1 MQQERSRGL
10 THWTESC
17 RFGHESNEFRYAGR
31 LYMKNIKL
39 IEVPSEIGAGTR
51 GASLGIDAIKIAAL
65 DFMSNFFVH
74 FPSEKIEVENQLL
87 FEPIQSPYAKRIHGV
102 LTMYERVSKA
112 VSESMKAHFF
122 PVLISGDH
130 SNAGGTIAGIKIAK
144 PKSKLGVIWIDAHAD
159 LHTPYTTPSGNLHG
173 MPLAASIGEDNEENK
188 VHDLDEKTIRL
199 WDQLKKIGKINQKV
213 LPEDVVFISLRDFER
228 EEKAIIEK
236 YGMKVITTSDVR
248 RNGAENVCRKVL
260 RYLSDCTDIYVSF
273 DVDSLDSSISKGTGT
288 PVSNG
293 LREREAEDLIS
304 KFMQN
309 RKVCC
314 FEITEVNPTL
324 DKENLMAEI
333 AFNILQRS
341 VNVLMM
347 N

>member
-1 MQQERSRGL
+1 
-10 THWTESC
+10 
-17 RFGHESNEFRYAGR
+17 
-31 LYMKNIKL
+31 MKNIKL
-39 IEVPSEIGAGTR
+39 IEVASEIGAGTR

-74 FPSEKIEVENQLL
+74 FPSERIETENKLL
-87 FEPIQSPYAKRIHGV
+87 FEPIQSPYAKRIAGV
-102 LTMYERVSKA
+102 INVYEKVSKS
-112 VSESMKAHFF
+112 VKETINSNFF
-122 PVLISGDH
+122 PVVISGDH
-130 SNAGGTIAGIKIAK
+130 SSSGGTIAGIKAAK

-159 LHTPYTTPSGNLHG
+159 LHTPYTTPSGNMHG
-173 MPLAASIGEDNEENK
+173 MPLSATIGEDNLDCK
-188 VHDLDEKTIRL
+188 VHDLDEKTINQ
-199 WDQLKKIGKINQKV
+199 WNDLKHLGKVSPKV
-213 LPEDVVFISLRDFER
+213 LPENVVFISLRDYEKEER
-228 EEKAIIEK
+228 FLIEK
-236 YGMKVITTSDVR
+236 YCMKVITTGEVR
-248 RNGAENVCRKVL
+248 RKGSENVVRSVL

-273 DVDSLDSSISKGTGT
+273 DVDCLDASISKGTGT

-293 LREREAEDLIS
+293 LKEREAEDLVS

>member
-1 MQQERSRGL
+1 
-10 THWTESC
+10 
-17 RFGHESNEFRYAGR
+17 
-31 LYMKNIKL
+31 MKNIKI

-51 GASLGIDAIKIAAL
+51 GASLGIDAIKIAGL

-74 FPSEKIEVENQLL
+74 FPSEKLETENKLL

-102 LTMYERVSKA
+102 FNMYERISKS
-112 VSESMKAHFF
+112 VCDSIKQNFF
-122 PVLISGDH
+122 PVVLSGDH
-130 SNAGGTIAGIKIAK
+130 SNAGGTIAGIKMAK

-159 LHTPYTTPSGNLHG
+159 LHTPYTTPSGNMHG
-173 MPLAASIGEDNEENK
+173 MPLATAIAEDNLESK
-188 VHDLDEKTIRL
+188 VHDIDELTKKY
-199 WDQLKKIGKINQKV
+199 WNQLKSIGKISQKV
-213 LPEDVVFISLRDFER
+213 LPEDIVFISLRDFEK
-228 EEKAIIEK
+228 EEKAVIEK
-236 YGMKVITTSDVR
+236 HGIKVIPTSEVR
-248 RNGAENVCRKVL
+248 RNGAENVSRKVL

-273 DVDSLDSSISKGTGT
+273 DVDSLDSTISKGTGT
-288 PVSNG
+288 PVGNG

-341 VNVLMM
+341 VNILMM

>member
-1 MQQERSRGL
+1 
-10 THWTESC
+10 
-17 RFGHESNEFRYAGR
+17 
-31 LYMKNIKL
+31 MKNIKI

-51 GASLGIDAIKIAAL
+51 GASLGVEAIKIAAL
-65 DFMSNFFVH
+65 DFMSNFFIH
-74 FPSEKIEVENQLL
+74 FPSERIEPENHLL
-87 FEPIQSPYAKRIHGV
+87 YEPIQSPYAKRIHGV
-102 LTMYERVSKA
+102 LNVCEKLSKS
-112 VSESMKAHFF
+112 VCDTLKSGFF
-122 PVLISGDH
+122 PVILSGDH
-130 SNAGGTIAGIKIAK
+130 SSAAGTIAGIKMAK

-173 MPLAASIGEDNEENK
+173 MPLAASINEDNEDCK
-188 VHDLDEKTIRL
+188 VHELDEKTAKY
-199 WDQLKKIGKINQKV
+199 WSQLKNIGKIAPKV
-213 LPEDVVFISLRDFER
+213 NPEDIVFISLRDYER
-228 EEKAIIEK
+228 EERSLMEK
-236 YGMKVITTSDVR
+236 YGMKVITTNEVR
-248 RNGAENVCRKVL
+248 RKGPENIVRAVL
-260 RYLSDCTDIYVSF
+260 RYLSDCTDIYISF
-273 DVDSLDSSISKGTGT
+273 DVDSLDASISKGTGT

-341 VNVLMM
+341 VNILLM

>member
-1 MQQERSRGL
+1 M
-10 THWTESC
+10 
-17 RFGHESNEFRYAGR
+17 N
-31 LYMKNIKL
+31 NIKL

-51 GASLGIDAIKIAAL
+51 GASLGIDAIKIAGL

-74 FPSEKIEVENQLL
+74 FPSERIESENNLL

-102 LTMYERVSKA
+102 LNMYERISKS
-112 VSESMKAHFF
+112 VCDCMKNNFF
-122 PVLISGDH
+122 PVVLSGDH
-130 SNAGGTIAGIKIAK
+130 SNAGGTIAGIKMAK

-159 LHTPYTTPSGNLHG
+159 LHTPYTTPSGNMHG
-173 MPLAASIGEDNEENK
+173 MPIATAIAEDNMECK
-188 VHDLDEKTIRL
+188 VHEVDDKTIKI
-199 WDQLKKIGKINQKV
+199 WNQLKTIGKINQKV
-213 LPEDVVFISLRDFER
+213 LPEDVVFISLRDFEK
-228 EEKAIIEK
+228 EEKFLIEK
-236 YGMKVITTSDVR
+236 HGIKVIPTSEVR
-248 RNGAENVCRKVL
+248 RNGAENVSRKVL

-273 DVDSLDSSISKGTGT
+273 DVDSLDSSISRGTGT
-288 PVSNG
+288 PVGNG

-341 VNVLMM
+341 VNILMM

>member
-1 MQQERSRGL
+1 
-10 THWTESC
+10 
-17 RFGHESNEFRYAGR
+17 
-31 LYMKNIKL
+31 MKNIKL

-51 GASLGIDAIKIAAL
+51 GASLGIEAIKIAAL
-65 DFMSNFFVH
+65 DFMSNFFIH
-74 FPSEKIEVENQLL
+74 FPSEKIQPENKLL
-87 FEPIQSPYAKRIHGV
+87 YEPIESPYAKRIKGIASI
-102 LTMYERVSKA
+102 YDKVSKA
-112 VSESMKAHFF
+112 ISDSMKNNFF
-122 PVLISGDH
+122 PVVISGDH
-130 SNAGGTIAGIKIAK
+130 STAGATIAGIKMAK

-173 MPLAASIGEDNEENK
+173 MPMAASINEDNEECA
-188 VHDLDEKTIRL
+188 VHEVDDETVKY
-199 WDQLKKIGKINQKV
+199 WNSLKNIGKIAPKV
-213 LPEDVVFISLRDFER
+213 LPEDVVFISLRDFEK
-228 EEKAIIEK
+228 EERHLIEK
-236 YGMKVITTSDVR
+236 YSMKVITSKEVR
-248 RNGAENVCRKVL
+248 SKGAENIVRAVT
-260 RYLSDCTDIYVSF
+260 RYLADCTDIYVSF

-293 LREREAEDLIS
+293 LKEREVEDLIS

-341 VNVLMM
+341 VNVLLM

>member
-1 MQQERSRGL
+1 
-10 THWTESC
+10 
-17 RFGHESNEFRYAGR
+17 
-31 LYMKNIKL
+31 MKNIKL

-51 GASLGIDAIKIAAL
+51 GASLGVEAIKIAAL

-74 FPSEKIEVENQLL
+74 FPSEKIPHENDLL
-87 FEPIQSPYAKRIHGV
+87 FEPIQSPYAKRIKGV
-102 LTMYERVSKA
+102 ASMYDKISRA
-112 VSESMKAHFF
+112 VSETVKNNFF

-130 SNAGGTIAGIKIAK
+130 SNAGATIAGLKMAK
-144 PKSKLGVIWIDAHAD
+144 PNSKLGVIWIDAHAD

-173 MPLAASIGEDNEENK
+173 MPLATAIAEDNPDFAIHQPDAETVKNWEY
-188 VHDLDEKTIRL
+188 
-199 WDQLKKIGKINQKV
+199 LKNIGGISPKV
-213 LPEDVVFISLRDFER
+213 LPEDIVFISLRDYEK
-228 EEKAIIEK
+228 EEKGIISK
-236 YGMKVITTSDVR
+236 YGMKIITTNELR
-248 RNGAENVCRKVL
+248 RKGVEIIYRSII

-273 DVDSLDSSISKGTGT
+273 DVDSLDSTISKGTGT

-293 LREREAEDLIS
+293 LKEREAEDLIS

-309 RKVCC
+309 RKICC

>member
-1 MQQERSRGL
+1 
-10 THWTESC
+10 
-17 RFGHESNEFRYAGR
+17 
-31 LYMKNIKL
+31 MKNIKL

-74 FPSEKIEVENQLL
+74 FPSEKIETENRLL
-87 FEPIQSPYAKRIHGV
+87 FEPIASPYAKRINGV
-102 LTMYERVSKA
+102 LTMYEKVSKA
-112 VSESMKAHFF
+112 VADSIKNNFF
-122 PVLISGDH
+122 PVVISGDH
-130 SNAGGTIAGIKIAK
+130 STAGGVMAGIKAAK

-159 LHTPYTTPSGNLHG
+159 LHTPYTTPSGNMHG
-173 MPLAASIGEDNEENK
+173 MPLSAAIGEDNEESK
-188 VHDLDEKTIRL
+188 VHELDEKTKKQ
-199 WDQLKKIGKINQKV
+199 WDQLKQFGKISPKV
-213 LPEDVVFISLRDFER
+213 LPEDVVFISLRDYEKEER
-228 EEKAIIEK
+228 FLIEK
-236 YGMKVITTSDVR
+236 YDMKIITTNEIR
-248 RNGAENVCRKVL
+248 RKGAENVVRSVL

-273 DVDSLDSSISKGTGT
+273 DVDCLDASISRGTGT

-293 LREREAEDLIS
+293 LREREAEDLVS

-309 RKVCC
+309 RKICC